1 MNEQTGCQ
9 CQSSTQCLFQIVSAN
24 GMMLPWYM
32 RSTLFQHATHL
43 LPLYNVPQI
52 LHHDLEKCLKAC
64 VLLKNLRYTKSPSH
78 KPYIQIFF
86 KSIRIYRVLKKVKIQ
101 SYCKP
106 FTKIYLTAFSSV
118 VNIIAVPSALF
129 SPTRAFKP
137 FADCITYSFSLK

>member
-1 MNEQTGCQ
+1 
-9 CQSSTQCLFQIVSAN
+9 
-24 GMMLPWYM
+24 MMLPWYM
-32 RSTLFQHATHL
+32 GSTLFQHASNL
-43 LPLYNVPQI
+43 LPLHKVRQI

-86 KSIRIYRVLKKVKIQ
+86 KSIRVYRVLKKVKIQ